1 MRTELNSAF
10 VLEQSTA
17 RRMFLLRLYMRV
29 TAPRKIRPSLFSNEN
44 ERYVHIRVSK
54 LLSDK
59 NSSSNYLN

>member
-29 TAPRKIRPSLFSNEN
+29 TAPRKIRPLFSNEN